1 MVSWAANIDAITLFV
16 EDLAAAKAFYPTV
29 FDLPVFF
36 EDENS
41 AVFKFGDDA
50 DQPAR
55 DLGGARADRAGVPSR
70 RPAPARGTNSRS
82 AWTTSTRCAR
92 C

>member
-16 EDLAAAKAFYPTV
+16 EDLAAAKAFYATV

-41 AVFKFGDDA
+41 AVFKFGA
-50 DQPAR
+50 TLINLLAI
-55 DLGGARADRAGVPSR
+55 SE
-70 RPAPARGTNSRS
+70 APALITPAAVASPAAGSR
-82 AWTTSTRCAR
+82 
-92 C
+92 